1 MNASKRC
8 DKSNDCGDM
17 SDEEGCGCA
26 EDEFQASLNELKF
39 KFREG
44 YSRSCVCLFVTC
56 SVAKTDAAFVSCI
69 VAIENTIV

>member
-26 EDEFQASLNELKF
+26 EDEFQASLNELQF

-44 YSRSCVCLFVTC
+44 CLRGCVFVTC
-56 SVAKTDAAFVSCI
+56 SVVKTDAAFVSCI
-69 VAIENTIV
+69 VAIENAIV